1 MPPQSDEQDFGAS
14 PLCSSHLLPVLFPP
28 SLVLFSH
35 ARTVEQRQRH
45 PRRARARRSQRR
57 TTRPFPRERG
67 RAGASPASG
76 EGRLNRCFFFPS
88 TLKTSP
94 LLLSLRSRPLASNL
108 LLLQLTVP
116 LARAPSLSLS
126 LSLSLSPP
134 VPVPP
139 PKKKNARSAS
149 TAPPR
154 TPPGPRSPTAS
165 SSASRA
171 PGRTA
176 PWGSTCRSCAR
187 PRSTPGAPTSSG

>member
-1 MPPQSDEQDFGAS
+1 MSKTLAPRLSVLRISSLSSFR
-14 PLCSSHLLPVLFPP
+14 PLSCSSRTRERWNSARGIPGEQKLEEAKEEQLAPFLAKEGEPV
-28 SLVLFSH
+28 H
-35 ARTVEQRQRH
+35 R
-45 PRRARARRSQRR
+45 PRRAR
-57 TTRPFPRERG
+57 
-67 RAGASPASG
+67 GASIDV
-76 EGRLNRCFFFPS
+76 FFFPS

-108 LLLQLTVP
+108 LLLQLAVP